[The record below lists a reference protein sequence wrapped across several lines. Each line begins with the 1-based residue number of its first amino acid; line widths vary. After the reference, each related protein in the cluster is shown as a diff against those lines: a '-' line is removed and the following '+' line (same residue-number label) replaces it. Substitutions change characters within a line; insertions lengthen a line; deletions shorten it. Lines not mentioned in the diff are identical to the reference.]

1 YRVVLSRSPEPLE
14 LDIVTQALTQFSER
28 YQKDPASAA
37 KALRVGDAPIRPGLA
52 EPELAAYTLIAN
64 LLLNLDE
71 TVTRN

>member
-1 YRVVLSRSPEPLE
+1 LLSRSPEPLE
-14 LDIVTQALTQFSER
+14 LDIVTKTLAQFTER

-37 KALRVGDAPIRPGLA
+37 KALRIGEAPLRPGLA